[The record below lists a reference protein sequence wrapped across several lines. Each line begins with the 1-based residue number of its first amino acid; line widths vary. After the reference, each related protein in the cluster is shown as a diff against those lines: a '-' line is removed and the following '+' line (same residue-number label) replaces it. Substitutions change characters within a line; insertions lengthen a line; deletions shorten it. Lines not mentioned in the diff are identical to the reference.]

1 MKLTIFS
8 SITHTRVSIND
19 RAFNYGDG
27 FFATM
32 RCTHQTIQLLD
43 LHIQRLKS
51 DARRLGFS
59 IDNWD
64 ELVAQLEAC
73 ALLCHSD
80 SVVKVLISRGE
91 GGRGYSQTTAQSPI
105 ALISTGLLPTNPSS
119 LRISVAQGFLAEQP
133 LLAGI
138 KHLNRLEQVLFK
150 RQADELDLD
159 DVLCMDIHQHLIE
172 TSSANLFWHKD
183 GKWFTPELS
192 RCGVNGVFRQF
203 LLALFAEYEIDCV
216 IGEFG
221 IYELVSADSVFICNA
236 VRGAMPVSELLLPM
250 NRKNNRSMD
259 PQSLFAADTIHFS
272 NPQFPALL
280 SLISE
285 QLQRV
290 EPSICALFHE
300 S

>member
-1 MKLTIFS
+1 MKLTILS
-8 SITHTRVSIND
+8 SIKQTSVSIND

-32 RCTHQTIQLLD
+32 RCAHHSIQLLD

-64 ELVAQLEAC
+64 ELVEQLEAS
-73 ALLCHSD
+73 ALLCQSE
-80 SVVKVLISRGE
+80 SVIKVLISRGE
-91 GGRGYSQTTAQSPI
+91 GGRGYSQMTAQHPI
-105 ALISTGLLPTNPSS
+105 ALISTGLLPSNPSS
-119 LRISVAQGFLAEQP
+119 LRVSVAQGFLAEQP

-150 RQADELDLD
+150 RQADELGLD
-159 DVLCMDIHQHLIE
+159 DVLCLDIHQHLIE
-172 TSSANLFWHKD
+172 TSSANLFWYKD

-203 LLALFAEYEIDCV
+203 LLALFSEYGIDCM

-221 IYELVSADSVFICNA
+221 IHELVSADSVFVCNA
-236 VRGAMPVSELLLPM
+236 VRGMIPVGELLLPM
-250 NRKNNRSMD
+250 NRKNNQSVITQQLFDEPAIRFSND
-259 PQSLFAADTIHFS
+259 QCQALQSLITD
-272 NPQFPALL
+272 
-280 SLISE
+280 

-290 EPSICALFHE
+290 DPPVMYFIS
-300 S
+300 